1 MTKIYKISAHTH
13 ITLRYGFYTEISLN
27 FIILADKFEQEIE
40 TRGHLIDSMILT
52 RIFDGIMDLRGD
64 FQVLEF
70 TVGKKKSDPSY
81 ARLLVK
87 GKNREHLESILE
99 QAYREGAQP
108 VSVHE
113 VKLEAAPKDM
123 VMPDDFYST
132 TNNTTQVYYGSRWI
146 NVNNMMMD
154 KCIVVDTQEKKAEC
168 KMLRDIVRED
178 MIVVGEQG
186 VRIIPQERPREGI
199 DIFQFMSS
207 SSSSERPTQHVA
219 RKVASDIYNTR
230 KEGGKIVIV
239 SGPVLIHSGAVEAL
253 ASLIKMG
260 YVDGLLAGNAL
271 AVHDVENALFGTSL
285 GMRIKDGTL
294 AVRGH
299 RNHMQAINEV
309 FKAGGLKAM
318 VEKRILKSGVMYEC
332 IKNNVPVVLAGSIRD
347 DGPLPDVVTD
357 IVEAQRKYK
366 EVIRGAKIVV
376 MLSTMLHSIAV
387 GNMLPASVKVVAVDI
402 SQPVVTKLIDR
413 GTAQAIGI
421 VTDVGAFLPIIV
433 EHLKKFSGSRNKNN
447 A

>member
-1 MTKIYKISAHTH
+1 
-13 ITLRYGFYTEISLN
+13 
-27 FIILADKFEQEIE
+27 LAERFEHEIE
-40 TRGHLIDSMILT
+40 ARGHLIDSMILT
-52 RIFDGIMDLRGD
+52 RIFDSIMDLRGD

-70 TVGKKKSDPSY
+70 TVGKRKSDPSY
-81 ARLLVK
+81 TRLVVK
-87 GKNREHLESILE
+87 GKSKEHLESILE
-99 QAYREGAQP
+99 QVYREGAQP
-108 VSVHE
+108 VSVKE
-113 VKLEAAPKDM
+113 VKLEPAPKDM

-132 TNNTTQVYYGSRWI
+132 TNNATQVFYGSQWI
-146 NVNNMMMD
+146 DVHNMMMD
-154 KCIVVDTQEKKAEC
+154 KCIVVDTRGKTAWC
-168 KMLRDIVRED
+168 KMVRDIVKGD

-186 VRIIPQERPREGI
+186 VKITPQERPREGV

-207 SSSSERPTQHVA
+207 ASSSERPTQHIA

-230 KEGGKIVIV
+230 KEEGGKIIVV
-239 SGPVLIHSGAVEAL
+239 SGPVLVHSGAVEAL
-253 ASLIKMG
+253 TSLIRMG

-271 AVHDVENALFGTSL
+271 AVHDVENALLGTSL
-285 GMRIKDGTL
+285 GMRVKDGTL

-318 VEKRILKSGVMYEC
+318 VEKRILKSGVIYEC
-332 IKNNVPVVLAGSIRD
+332 IKNNVPFVLAGSIRD

-366 EVIRGAKIVV
+366 EVINGASMVL

-421 VTDVGAFLPIIV
+421 VTDVGAFLPIVV
-433 EHLKKFSGSRNKNN
+433 EHLKEIAGGSSNKK
-447 A
+447 